1 MILLSV
7 ALILSLLSPEVE
19 GCVVRVNRRGRG
31 GGSVGGYK
39 RNGKRQGGRRI
50 PVQKRKGR
58 TGVAPPDADVV
69 TDETSGN
76 NDGAVGDVGAL
87 GDLAGICEILMFDKG
102 EGSYS
107 LKFIK
112 NC

>member
-1 MILLSV
+1 M
-7 ALILSLLSPEVE
+7 
-19 GCVVRVNRRGRG
+19 
-31 GGSVGGYK
+31 GGYK

-50 PVQKRKGR
+50 PVQRRKGR
-58 TGVAPPDADVV
+58 TGAASPSDADVV
-69 TDETSGN
+69 TDDTFGN
-76 NDGAVGDVGAL
+76 DDGAVGAAGAL
-87 GDLAGICEILMFDKG
+87 GDFAGACEILMFDRG